1 MSATREEVAEL
12 VMKIFDR
19 LEQDE
24 YKNCIVED
32 AIILVELTD
41 RGEGGEDD
49 ETVMVMEGTTDR
61 STVQFGM
68 FEFAARS
75 MVGGIEAGEE

>member
-24 YKNCIVED
+24 YKDCIVED

-41 RGEGGEDD
+41 RGEDD
-49 ETVMVMEGTTDR
+49 ETVMVMEGTTER

-75 MVGGIEAGEE
+75 MVGGIEAGED